1 MEGIYVD
8 VREQDE
14 WDMGHLKDA
23 IHCPL
28 SELMKGNIPDNLP
41 ADEVLYIYCAHGNRS
56 QIAKKILLPT
66 HPLAQ
71 SLSKG
76 YEDLLYEKKATLE
89 RIAKLKE
96 EKREKKKRYAKGG
109 DWEWKK

>member
-8 VREQDE
+8 VREKDE
-14 WDMGHLKDA
+14 WDIGHLKDA

-28 SELMKGNIPDNLP
+28 SELKKGTISHDLP
-41 ADEVLYIYCAHGNRS
+41 TDAVLYIYCSDGKRA
-56 QIAKKILLPT
+56 QLAKKILLPT

-76 YEDLLYEKKATLE
+76 YQEILYEKKATLE
-89 RIAKLKE
+89 RIMKLKE
-96 EKREKKKRYAKGG
+96 EKREKKKQFS
-109 DWEWKK
+109 KKKK